1 MASNS
6 IKGLTVE
13 IGGDTTKLG
22 KALESVNKKSR
33 DLSAELGQI
42 NKLLK
47 LDPGNTD
54 LLAQKQKVLAEAV
67 KNTAE
72 KLDTLRDAEKQ
83 VQKQFERGEVS
94 EDQVRALQREIVAT
108 TKKLDSYKKA
118 AEDTEKALK
127 GVGDESE
134 DVEDGSKKVKKGA
147 DKAEKSLDEYA
158 DSAEKAEKSSGKL
171 SKIGGVVGK
180 GLAAV
185 GAAVAAAGAALIASA
200 EASREYRTE
209 MGKLNTAFTTA
220 GHSSEAATKTYKSLQ
235 GVLGETDQA
244 VEAANHLAKL
254 TKNEKDLE
262 KWTDICTGVYATFG
276 ASLPIEGLTEAA
288 NETAKVGQVTGPLA
302 DALNWAGVSE
312 DKFNESLAACSNE
325 QERQTLIME
334 TLGGLYDDAAKKYKE
349 TNAEVIRANE
359 ANEEWAATMAEVGGA
374 VEPLLTDIKFL
385 GSSLVKDLVP
395 GIKEVTGA
403 FRNMLNGDEGAG
415 ADLGEAVSGIIS
427 QLLNKITSTLPQ
439 VAEMGVSL
447 VTSLVTSITHAL
459 PQFLDTGVQIVVTL
473 LNGLTSAIP
482 QIIAAVT
489 TVIPHLVQALV
500 NGTPLII
507 QGAIDLLLA
516 ITQAIPLIIPPLTA
530 AIPQIVMALVDGLLL
545 AIPQLIQGAV
555 QFLSAIVQAIPVI
568 CQQLAPQISPI
579 VVAICDGLIDNIP
592 VLLDGALQLL
602 DAIVQAIPLICEA
615 LLPEV
620 PRIVQTLTDK
630 LVEMFPLLLDGAIT
644 LLFALIDA
652 IPILL
657 DALLPEIPNIV
668 NSVVQA
674 LIQMTPVL
682 LAGAIKLFFA
692 LVTAVGQIV
701 FELGKKLP
709 DILKVIN
716 SVLGAIPRLLWGILS
731 QALAKVGQ
739 WIGQMA
745 SKGAQAAQKLATSVV
760 NGLQNLPQKVLSV
773 GKNLVT
779 GLWNG
784 IKDKAEWLKK
794 KIKSW
799 VGDVTKFLKKL
810 FGINSPSKVT
820 SWMGEMLDEGFAKGI
835 EDNTKAPLD
844 AMSDLSDDML
854 NEAGKVDGLAI
865 ERQIN
870 HSYSADAAAA
880 SAQNASMIGKL
891 DQILKAIQEGKI
903 LALDGDLVVGGTVN
917 RMNNA
922 LGQRRILT
930 ERGAV

>member
-1 MASNS
+1 MASNN

-22 KALESVNKKSR
+22 KALEGVNKKSR

-47 LDPGNTD
+47 MDPGNTD
-54 LLAQKQKVLAEAV
+54 LLAQKQKVLAEAIA
-67 KNTAE
+67 NTSQ

-94 EDQVRALQREIVAT
+94 EEQVRSLQREIVAT
-108 TKKLDSYKKA
+108 TKKLDSYEKA
-118 AEDTEKALK
+118 AKDTEKAIN
-127 GVGDESE
+127 GMGDESE
-134 DVEDGSKKVKKGA
+134 DLEDSSKKVKKGA
-147 DKAEKSLDEYA
+147 DQAEKALDEYA

-171 SKIGGVVGK
+171 SKVGGAVGK

-200 EASREYRTE
+200 EASREYRRE
-209 MGKLNTAFTTA
+209 MGKLDTAFTTS
-220 GHSSEAATKTYKSLQ
+220 GHSSEAATKTYKALQ

-254 TKNEKDLE
+254 ADNEKDLQ

-312 DKFNESLAACSNE
+312 DAFNESLAACSNE

-334 TLGGLYDDAAKKYKE
+334 TLSGLYDDAAKKYKE
-349 TNAEVIRANE
+349 TNAEVIRANQ
-359 ANEEWAATMAEVGGA
+359 ANEEWAAAMAEVGGA
-374 VEPLLTDIKFL
+374 VEPLLSDVKLL
-385 GSSLVKDLVP
+385 GASLVKDLVP
-395 GIKEVTGA
+395 GVKEVTGA
-403 FRNMLNGDEGAG
+403 FRAMLGGDEEAG
-415 ADLGEAVSGIIS
+415 ANLGEALSGLIS
-427 QLLNKITSTLPQ
+427 NVLNKITSLLPQ
-439 VAEMGVSL
+439 VVEVG
-447 VTSLVTSITHAL
+447 TSLITTLSTSIIQSL
-459 PQFLDTGVQIVVTL
+459 PQLLSTGVQIAVNL
-473 LNGLTSAIP
+473 INGLLSAIP
-482 QIIAAVT
+482 QVLAAVT
-489 TVIPHLVQALV
+489 SVIPHLAQVLV
-500 NGTPLII
+500 DGV
-507 QGAIDLLLA
+507 
-516 ITQAIPLIIPPLTA
+516 
-530 AIPQIVMALVDGLLL
+530 PQIVMTLVDGLLI

-555 QFLSAIVQAIPVI
+555 QFLSAIVQAIPLI
-568 CQQLAPQISPI
+568 CQQLAPQIAPI
-579 VVAICDGLIDNIP
+579 ITTICDGLLVNIP
-592 VLLDGALQLL
+592 LLLDGALQLL

-630 LVEMFPLLLDGAIT
+630 LVEMVPLLLDGAIT

-657 DALLPEIPNIV
+657 DSLLPQIPVIV
-668 NSVVQA
+668 DSVVQA
-674 LIQMTPVL
+674 LVKMTPVL
-682 LAGAIKLFFA
+682 LAGAVKLLFA
-692 LVTAVGQIV
+692 LVTAVGKIV
-701 FELGKKLP
+701 VELGKKLP
-709 DILKVIN
+709 DILRAIE
-716 SVLGAIPRLLWGILS
+716 SGLSAIPRVLWGILS
-731 QALAKVGQ
+731 QAIAKVGQ

-760 NGLQNLPQKVLSV
+760 NGLKNLPQKVLSV

-784 IKDKAEWLKK
+784 INDKAKWLKK
-794 KIKSW
+794 KIEGW
-799 VGDVTKFLKKL
+799 VGNVTDFLKKL

-835 EDNTKAPLD
+835 EDNTQAPLD
-844 AMSDLSDDML
+844 AMSDLSKGLLD
-854 NEAGKVDGLAI
+854 EAANVDGLAI

-880 SAQNASMIGKL
+880 TAQSASMIDKL
-891 DQILKAIQEGKI
+891 NQILKAIERGQI
-903 LALDGDLVVGGTVN
+903 LTINGDALVGATAN
-917 RMNNA
+917 AMNNA
-922 LGQRRILT
+922 LGQRRVLT
-930 ERGAV
+930 ERGAI